1 MPLRCARPVSST
13 WLPLSNVNLLKII
26 SALHRRFPKG
36 FTHSV
41 NSLLSTALLPPQRAA
56 GSSAGGQGNIASSIP
71 VTATGSAITMA
82 AASATAPEQK
92 EKEDAARIARQR
104 PVLRVCAELALVG
117 IIKDAPGKS
126 GGEWM
131 MKTLKDLVSD
141 IIG

>member
-1 MPLRCARPVSST
+1 M
-13 WLPLSNVNLLKII
+13 
-26 SALHRRFPKG
+26 
-36 FTHSV
+36 

-56 GSSAGGQGNIASSIP
+56 GSSAGGQGNITSSIS